1 MRYFGCGSQQS
12 SVHQPHLSRQRLH
25 SFIKRK
31 IRFTE
36 ATAEV
41 PAYYMHHYVETD
53 RKDKETC
60 LYCGALLQSQGLSAG
75 RGISQVISNSVAS
88 SFENAFGIP
97 PIFYDGDS
105 GSRCGSDRTAK
116 KCHSKGVGYSGS
128 NYGSLLFCDYDSH
141 YLVEYPKPSGCI

>member
-1 MRYFGCGSQQS
+1 M
-12 SVHQPHLSRQRLH
+12 H

-41 PAYYMHHYVETD
+41 RHTICIIMQRDGQGKTKKHV
-53 RKDKETC
+53 
-60 LYCGALLQSQGLSAG
+60 LYCGALCNLRAICWA
-75 RGISQVISNSVAS
+75 GISQVISNSVAS

-116 KCHSKGVGYSGS
+116 KCHSKGAGYSGP
-128 NYGSLLFCDYDSH
+128 NHGSLLFCDYDSH
-141 YLVEYPKPSGCI
+141 YLVEYPKPAGGI